1 MELNGLVIK
10 STGSWHQVLAE
21 NKEVYSCKIKGRFR
35 IQGLRTTNPVAVG
48 DRVKIEI
55 DEEQQTGVITQLK
68 DRKNYIIRRSVN
80 LSKQVHIIG
89 ANLDQAILVVTL
101 AYPPTSLGFID
112 RFLVTAEAYSI
123 PAVLVFNKI
132 DLYTEHGRE
141 MLRDF
146 KDIYEPLGYQRIE
159 VSAQTGENIEQLKE
173 LLKDKTTLDSGH
185 SDDAKSTH
193 IKAIESSAELRVGD
207 VSDWSEKGK
216 HTTTFAE
223 MIRLNF
229 GGDIID
235 TPGIKEL
242 GIIDIQNDELA
253 HFFPEMR
260 QLLNQCRF
268 DNCRHISEP
277 ACEVI
282 KQVEEGKIAYSRYEN
297 YLSIYKNEDNRG

>member
-21 NKEVYSCKIKGRFR
+21 NKEIYSCKIKGRFR

-55 DEEQQTGVITQLK
+55 DEEQKTGVITQLK

-146 KDIYEPLGYQRIE
+146 KDIYEPLGYQCME
-159 VSAQTGENIEQLKE
+159 VSAQTGENIEQLKK
-173 LLKDKTTLDSGH
+173 LLKDKTTLVSGH
-185 SDDAKSTH
+185 SGVGKSTL
-193 IKAIESSAELRVGD
+193 INALEPSAELRVGD

-223 MIRLNF
+223 MIHLNF

-253 HFFPEMR
+253 HYFPEMR

-277 ACEVI
+277 SCEVI

-297 YLSIYKNEDNRG
+297 YLSIYRNEDNRG